1 MRGNMWVVEALLEC
15 GIEIDS
21 SIFPAERGHGGYDNF
36 GRAEPSLLSCSAGKI
51 KEFPINVGKFLGK
64 TFVFSGGG
72 YFRLMPLCVIQS
84 LTKQTN
90 YVMTYFHPRDFDSEQ
105 PVLDLPLSR
114 KFKSYVGLKGAYQKM
129 DQWLSQNEFIDIAT
143 ADKLINW
150 DEAQCVEISSH

>member
-1 MRGNMWVVEALLEC
+1 
-15 GIEIDS
+15 
-21 SIFPAERGHGGYDNF
+21 
-36 GRAEPSLLSCSAGKI
+36 
-51 KEFPINVGKFLGK
+51 
-64 TFVFSGGG
+64 
-72 YFRLMPLCVIQS
+72 MPLCVIQS